1 MLSFQL
7 LSRQAKLIEVFI
19 IPSIELRT
27 VMALILDE
35 EEGSAGDESA
45 LMEQQGNSGGINPH
59 APPFYPNNNNGA
71 LENNHMGDG
80 DQDKENNI
88 NNLNHT
94 ARVRQVCSHK
104 QTHLFEILFKALRS
118 EMQWEFRSV
127 RGLCTCKET

>member
-118 EMQWEFRSV
+118 EMQ
-127 RGLCTCKET
+127 